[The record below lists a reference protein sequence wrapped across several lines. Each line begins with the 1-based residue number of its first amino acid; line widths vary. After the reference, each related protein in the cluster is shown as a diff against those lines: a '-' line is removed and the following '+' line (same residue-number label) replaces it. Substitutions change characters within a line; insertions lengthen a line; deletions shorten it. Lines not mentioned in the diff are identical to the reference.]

1 MLEIFSALWYMH
13 MILASPIK
21 SQIIGL
27 IVKKKKLIVNA
38 SILIRII
45 YIVFEQIGFENFKVF
60 KK

>member
-1 MLEIFSALWYMH
+1 MH

-60 KK
+60 KM

>member
-27 IVKKKKLIVNA
+27 IVKKKNL
-38 SILIRII
+38 LLMHRFW
-45 YIVFEQIGFENFKVF
+45 YELFT
-60 KK
+60 

>member
-1 MLEIFSALWYMH
+1 MH

-27 IVKKKKLIVNA
+27 IVKKKKKLIVNA